1 VITGINLP
9 MLVDFLVNR
18 GTYSAAEMA
27 ARLIEKGRAGVR
39 LLELPGA
46 SRGSA

>member
-1 VITGINLP
+1 

-18 GTYSAAEMA
+18 GSFSAADMA

-39 LLELPGA
+39 LLENPGA
-46 SRGSA
+46 AKGSP